1 MKVRALVFALGLAA
15 TLAACGQSTTATTTG
30 TATNEE
36 LTPANLQIDIG
47 RTGAMLGNVRAITE
61 ELPAAVETD
70 PTALREMARALRE
83 TVWEYNLERS
93 RLCGRGLYTAVSCGS
108 AYEPVWIA
116 EAANSEPTLEILN
129 ERAEGLRAEV
139 SRFEGAIC
147 DDARSKVPENERMAV
162 CPME

>member
-1 MKVRALVFALGLAA
+1 MKLRASVIALALVSI
-15 TLAACGQSTTATTTG
+15 LAACGQSNTASSTATTS
-30 TATNEE
+30 EE

-61 ELPAAVETD
+61 DLPAGVETD
-70 PTALREMARALRE
+70 PTALRELARALRE

-93 RLCGRGLYTAVSCGS
+93 RLCGKGLYTAVSCGP

-116 EAANSEPTLEILN
+116 EAADSEPTLEILN

>member
-1 MKVRALVFALGLAA
+1 MKLRALVFALAMVA
-15 TLAACGQSTTATTTG
+15 TLAACGQSNTASTTATT
-30 TATNEE
+30 AEE
-36 LTPANLQIDIG
+36 LTPANLQIEIG
-47 RTGAMLGNVRAITE
+47 RTGAMLGNVRAVTE
-61 ELPAAVETD
+61 NIPPGVEND

-93 RLCGRGLYTAVSCGS
+93 RLCGKGLYTAVSCGS

-116 EAANSEPTLEILN
+116 EAADSEPTLEILN
-129 ERAEGLRAEV
+129 ERAQGLRAEV

-147 DDARSKVPENERMAV
+147 DDARSKVPESERMAV